1 MAGPAARLVASAP
14 RNEAQ
19 ASPRVWRERAAR
31 SIIVNLLALRRTR
44 STIAEFTAPRR
55 RAARRVG
62 SRAAALA
69 RRPRSYHGSPGA
81 RGARSR
87 SRDAEVRRQPFA
99 DVRRATVHA
108 ALRGRCA

>member
-55 RAARRVG
+55 RAAQRAG
-62 SRAAALA
+62 SRAAAHA
-69 RRPRSYHGSPGA
+69 RRPRSYPAPPRA
-81 RGARSR
+81 RGGRSR
-87 SRDAEVRRQPFA
+87 RRDAAGPRQPYA
-99 DVRRATVHA
+99 E
-108 ALRGRCA
+108 